1 VALSREALARW
12 LAAETGAAAVT
23 IERLALLGGGAI
35 QENWALD
42 IVCTG
47 GRLDGRHEWCCA
59 RMRPRACR

>member
-42 IVCTG
+42 IVCTAAVSTVG
-47 GRLDGRHEWCCA
+47 TSWCCA